1 MLTNLDAMDL
11 NSQIAQIL
19 SKVNNLKMKD
29 PFFQVFGASTH
40 QYNFNP
46 TKSDEELQAFE
57 ERFNIHLPLEYRCFF
72 KVVGNGGGGP
82 YYGVEPLENSLF
94 LSLDYPD
101 TNFINNPSLKFLFTD
116 AWNMDMGDSDE
127 EGFEEREKEYF
138 DTKWS
143 NGLLRISNFG
153 CGISIN
159 LVVNGEEYG
168 NIWVDDRCNNN
179 GIYPYKNSEKAE
191 RVGFL
196 DWYESWLDT
205 AQLQVGE

>member
-1 MLTNLDAMDL
+1 MEL

-19 SKVNNLKMKD
+19 SKVNNLRMKD
-29 PFFQVFGASTH
+29 RFFHIFGASTH

-57 ERFNIHLPLEYRCFF
+57 ERFNIQLPAEYRCFL
-72 KVVGNGGGGP
+72 KLVCNGGCGP

-101 TNFINNPSLKFLFTD
+101 TNFKNNPSLKFSFTD
-116 AWNMDMGDSDE
+116 AWNMNLGDSDE
-127 EGFEEREKEYF
+127 DGFEDREKEYF

-153 CGISIN
+153 CGISMNI
-159 LVVNGEEYG
+159 VVNGEEYG
-168 NIWVDDRCNNN
+168 NIWVDDRCNDN
-179 GIYPYKNSEKAE
+179 GIYPYKNSENAK

-196 DWYESWLDT
+196 DWYESWLD
-205 AQLQVGE
+205 AALLQTRD